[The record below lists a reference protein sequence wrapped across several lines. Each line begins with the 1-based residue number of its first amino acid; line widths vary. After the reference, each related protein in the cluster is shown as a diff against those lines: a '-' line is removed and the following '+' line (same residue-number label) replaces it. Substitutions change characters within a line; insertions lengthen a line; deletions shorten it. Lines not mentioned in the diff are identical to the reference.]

1 MKPRILIAPLAVLA
15 ALALIGYPLYAH
27 CGKCAADGKT
37 IATQLDQTKFTLAMA
52 VTAAEQHSKGRAISV
67 VSELSD
73 KDELML
79 HVWCITGASTDTS
92 KIMKCFVDTKSGAV
106 KGMKEVHD
114 FPIAQANHPHGEN
127 HEGHGDGAHG
137 DDHASAKTI
146 TNQAV
151 EAGCGMCIYK
161 MPGVKGCHLAAL
173 IDGKPY
179 LVQGA
184 EWPNHDFCDRKVQA
198 VVTGKLEGD
207 KFIVTSL
214 EPKN

>member
-1 MKPRILIAPLAVLA
+1 MKPLIIVALVALLA
-15 ALALIGYPLYAH
+15 AVALIGYPLYAH

-37 IATQLDQTKFTLAMA
+37 IASQLDQNKFTLAKA
-52 VTAAEQHSKGRAISV
+52 VTAAEEHSKGRAISAI
-67 VSELSD
+67 SELSD
-73 KDELML
+73 KGDLML
-79 HVWCITGASTDTS
+79 HVWCITGTS
-92 KIMKCFVDTKSGAV
+92 SDAPKIMKCFVDTKSGTV
-106 KGMKEVHD
+106 KGTKEVHE
-114 FPIAQANHPHGEN
+114 FPITQADHPHGAN

-137 DDHASAKTI
+137 ADHASAKMI
-146 TNQAV
+146 TNQTV

-207 KFIVTSL
+207 TFIVTTL